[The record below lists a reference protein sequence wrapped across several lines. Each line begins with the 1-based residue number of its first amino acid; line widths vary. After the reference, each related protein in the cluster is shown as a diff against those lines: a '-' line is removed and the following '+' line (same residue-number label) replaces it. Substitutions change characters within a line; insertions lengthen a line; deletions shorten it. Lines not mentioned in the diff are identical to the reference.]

1 MEQLYNKIKE
11 NLQKI
16 DFCAIWQD
24 FKPVR
29 FALYNDENVYLDGE
43 IFKTDGRF
51 LGNTAIYFNGER
63 IAIWKVFKPC
73 EEDTDIITANIVH
86 EMFHA
91 FQYNNG
97 ETRFTNDLVLLDY
110 PSDVKNYCLRFE
122 ENVLLANVYMLEDD
136 SQKRDAFVKFIKTRK
151 YRIEQTGDITLQEFC
166 AETVEG
172 MAEYAGSCAL
182 KQLSEDKFNARMA
195 EYTDILN
202 SYSGIFFDIRKMCYY
217 SGTILCMVLRN
228 LGIGFWHKTGEEK
241 TPLFPFILK
250 NPDIAGLDM
259 VTGKETNALFENEN
273 LHNVVFK
280 YINGKKEQFL
290 DLESMDYETVTG
302 DFIICGYDP
311 MNMLRYEDKILF
323 KRFVMLMENGKEK
336 PLFINGPV
344 IVKLKENSYN
354 KSGLYMKNFR

>member
-16 DFCAIWQD
+16 DFC
-24 FKPVR
+24 
-29 FALYNDENVYLDGE
+29 
-43 IFKTDGRF
+43 
-51 LGNTAIYFNGER
+51 
-63 IAIWKVFKPC
+63 AIWKVFKPC

-122 ENVLLANVYMLEDD
+122 ENVLLANVYTLEDD

-172 MAEYAGSCAL
+172 MAEY
-182 KQLSEDKFNARMA
+182 
-195 EYTDILN
+195 TDILN
-202 SYSGIFFDIRKMCYY
+202 SYSGIFFDIREMCYY

-273 LHNVVFK
+273 LHNAVFK
-280 YINGKKEQFL
+280 YINGK
-290 DLESMDYETVTG
+290 YEK
-302 DFIICGYDP
+302 FQIRI
-311 MNMLRYEDKILF
+311 
-323 KRFVMLMENGKEK
+323 
-336 PLFINGPV
+336 
-344 IVKLKENSYN
+344 
-354 KSGLYMKNFR
+354 